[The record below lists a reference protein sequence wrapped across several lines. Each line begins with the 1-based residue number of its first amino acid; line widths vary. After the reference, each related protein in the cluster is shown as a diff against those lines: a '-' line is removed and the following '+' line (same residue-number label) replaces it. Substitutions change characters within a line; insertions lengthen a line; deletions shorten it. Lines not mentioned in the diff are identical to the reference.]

1 MSSFVYNAAKLG
13 LLLGGFNLEEDDFK
27 VALLGP
33 SYTPDPDGQAFFS
46 DISAEASGTG
56 YTAGGQ
62 PLQNAALVRDDANDR
77 VLLSA
82 DGLIWTVATF
92 VTKGALIY
100 KSSGDPATS
109 PLLAFIDFEE
119 ELECAGEDFVLQW
132 HENGI
137 LALGD

>member
-13 LLLGGFNLEEDDFK
+13 LLLGDFNLEQDDFK

-33 SYTPDPDGQAFFS
+33 GYTPDPDGHAFFS
-46 DISAEASGTG
+46 DISAETSGTG
-56 YTAGGQ
+56 YTPGGQ
-62 PLQNAALVRDDANDR
+62 PLQNPALLRDDANDR
-77 VLLSA
+77 VLFSA

-92 VTKGALIY
+92 VTRGALIY
-100 KSSGDPATS
+100 KASGDPASS

-119 ELECAGEDFVLQW
+119 ELECSGEDFVLQW
-132 HENGI
+132 HESGI